1 MYCLNRETLG
11 WFVFVE
17 DYPPGFILLCI
28 SYVLVWY
35 DWSLVG
41 SFVHPSVDGSLSECD
56 EVMGG
61 ILAL

>member
-1 MYCLNRETLG
+1 MVCFCRR
-11 WFVFVE
+11 F
-17 DYPPGFILLCI
+17 PPGFILLCI